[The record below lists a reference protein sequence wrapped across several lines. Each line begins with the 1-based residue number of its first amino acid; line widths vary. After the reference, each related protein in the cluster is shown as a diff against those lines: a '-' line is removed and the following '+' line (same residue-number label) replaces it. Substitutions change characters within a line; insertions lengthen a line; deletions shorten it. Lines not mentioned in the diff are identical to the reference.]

1 MLLVMLRSS
10 FLADPQNA
18 GPPLWHENG
27 VGHRQIR
34 GRVAVEHRLRLDHPV
49 VHRRLGPRWPRAK
62 NSVSACATR
71 AEIVLP
77 DSRARSRTRA
87 TSTTGSRTVNTVVAS
102 GTTVGPSW
110 AARSTYR
117 RACRAEQPNR
127 ATSSRTA
134 SATGTPDASSS
145 AAALTRRAYS
155 PAWARRPCMT
165 QKYYSACHSL

>member
-1 MLLVMLRSS
+1 MPLVMLRSS
-10 FLADPQNA
+10 FLAGPGSP

-49 VHRRLGPRWPRAK
+49 VHRRPGPRSPRWPRAK

-87 TSTTGSRTVNTVVAS
+87 ANGGGSRTVNTVVAS

-110 AARSTYR
+110 AARS
-117 RACRAEQPNR
+117 
-127 ATSSRTA
+127 
-134 SATGTPDASSS
+134 
-145 AAALTRRAYS
+145 
-155 PAWARRPCMT
+155 
-165 QKYYSACHSL
+165 

>member
-10 FLADPQNA
+10 FLTDPQNA

-49 VHRRLGPRWPRAK
+49 VHRRLGPRWPCAK
-62 NSVSACATR
+62 NSVNACATR

-87 TSTTGSRTVNTVVAS
+87 ASAAGSRTVNTVVVS
-102 GTTVGPSW
+102 GTAVGPSC

-127 ATSSRTA
+127 AASSRAASA
-134 SATGTPDASSS
+134 SATLDASNS

-155 PAWARRPCMT
+155 PASTRPRAADMT
-165 QKYYSACHSL
+165 

>member
-10 FLADPQNA
+10 FLTDPQNA

-62 NSVSACATR
+62 NSVSACTTR

-87 TSTTGSRTVNTVVAS
+87 ANAAGSRTVNTVVAS
-102 GTTVGPSW
+102 GTGVGPLP

-117 RACRAEQPNR
+117 RACRVEQPNR
-127 ATSSRTA
+127 PTSTRTA
-134 SATGTPDASSS
+134 STTGTPDATNST
-145 AAALTRRAYS
+145 AALTRRAYS
-155 PAWARRPCMT
+155 PASTRPRP
-165 QKYYSACHSL
+165 ADVP

>member
-1 MLLVMLRSS
+1 MLLVMLGSS
-10 FLADPQNA
+10 FLVGPTDSDPTW
-18 GPPLWHENG
+18 WHEDG

-49 VHRRLGPRWPRAK
+49 VHRRGRFLWSRAR
-62 NSVSACATR
+62 NSVNACATR

-87 TSTTGSRTVNTVVAS
+87 ASTTGSRTVNTVVAS
-102 GTTVGPSW
+102 GTDVGPSC

-127 ATSSRTA
+127 ATSTRTA
-134 SATGTPDASSS
+134 ATTGTP
-145 AAALTRRAYS
+145 
-155 PAWARRPCMT
+155 
-165 QKYYSACHSL
+165 

>member
-1 MLLVMLRSS
+1 MLLIMRGSS
-10 FLADPQNA
+10 FLTGPSDS

-34 GRVAVEHRLRLDHPV
+34 GRVAVEPRLRLDHPV

-87 TSTTGSRTVNTVVAS
+87 ASAAGSRTVNTVVAS
-102 GTTVGPSW
+102 GTGVGPSW
-110 AARSTYR
+110 EARSLSAKYR
-117 RACRAEQPNR
+117 
-127 ATSSRTA
+127 
-134 SATGTPDASSS
+134 
-145 AAALTRRAYS
+145 
-155 PAWARRPCMT
+155 
-165 QKYYSACHSL
+165 